1 MSSQQPTRC
10 KRRAFKCIAAFAGCL
25 RSVQLTVILLFATL
39 SSSLSL
45 AGEVFIYSS
54 QSTIRGLDLGQGTD
68 RFLSS
73 SPFATGVNALA
84 YNLQAGIVYYGDQ
97 TSVYRWDPALGIGAS
112 AHTLMNDFSAGPLTA
127 DIQNIN
133 STAGSYL
140 SGKYYV
146 GSENNAGYIQDIF
159 ELTMSIDGTQVVSVQ
174 PLDIL
179 SACAC
184 SDVQL
189 GGFGDVA
196 ALLEGGIPVLYG
208 SSADL
213 SGNGQGTSAG
223 RWKFTPA
230 TSSFQL
236 LSTGS
241 GGQMS
246 SSPSGTLYSNV
257 GNAVREVDRT
267 TGAIIGPTLIT
278 TSSAIYDFTG
288 GFALDFGDAPDS
300 YGSAFHRLDQTTSAY
315 IGAIA
320 PDNEAGSLGSSAN
333 GLDGAGDDQ
342 DGSDDE
348 DAVTGTLS
356 ISSTIGSYSLTVQ
369 CSAGSRVA
377 GWLDA
382 NINGVFDSNER
393 NGNHPVTCSGGQAN
407 LIWSGLSSA
416 ASGNTYLRLRA
427 SNNASAVSR
436 ATGVAS
442 DGEIEDHPVV
452 LTGGVSTGSCPAGS
466 TSQVYSA
473 SDLPINIG
481 PNAGTTA
488 VSTISVS
495 DVGSVVDVNVLDVQ
509 GRHTYIND
517 LFFDLSHAGSTRR
530 LYGPSCGSQN
540 NFSFGF
546 DDAASGNPPCPP
558 TDGGTYP
565 ARQSLSV
572 FNGQSLSGDWQLRI
586 TDRYNG
592 DAGVLESWQLELCSA
607 GSVVETP
614 DLILGK
620 NASVSGNQVEFQL
633 SLINAGNTE
642 LNGLSITDDLAA
654 VFGAGNYSIVN
665 PVSILSPAT
674 GFVANSAYDGD
685 LDNELIASSSALLIG
700 EQVDLVF
707 TISVDTIVNSST
719 AGQYANQ
726 ALALA
731 SSPSGLSVSDL
742 SGAGLNLAI
751 DTDDVT
757 LFELDTSASLAGYV
771 FEDSSSTANSSHDGV
786 IQAGEQGVSSRVVSA
801 IDVTGSILSTTTT
814 DTNGYWQ
821 LSIADTF
828 LNQTIQIVVQPDT
841 LTQFVSES
849 SVYTAGVVTDGSVAV
864 SPGLGESLEQ
874 INVGVI
880 RRPDFIQDN
889 SGSVQP
895 DTSLSYAH
903 RYTASTHGEL
913 DVVVT
918 SSATPENIQWVTSLY
933 ADANC
938 NGLVDSAD
946 QLWSSPITMIK
957 DQEICLLVIEVVPA
971 SALNGTIRFTGLN
984 AQLTV
989 ADESGTG
996 HGLQIGLTNQDITTV
1011 VRIGAGRLVIDKT
1024 VRNVSLGGVELLSNT
1039 ALPGHVLEYNIGYV
1053 NAGDGPLTE
1062 MTIEDAAPPFTQVL
1076 GASVVCG
1083 TTPAALTCTP
1093 AVSGQSVS
1101 WEFSGPLSA
1110 GDQGTVSYQVSI
1122 D

>member
-1 MSSQQPTRC
+1 MSSQQLTHC
-10 KRRAFKCIAAFAGCL
+10 KRRAFKCIAAFARWL
-25 RSVQLTVILLFATL
+25 RSFQLTVILLFATFAC
-39 SSSLSL
+39 SLSL

-97 TSVYRWDPALGIGAS
+97 TSVYRWDPALGSGAS
-112 AHTLMNDFSAGPLTA
+112 AHTLMNDFSVGPLTA

-140 SGKYYV
+140 DGKYYV

-174 PLDIL
+174 PLDIQ

-196 ALLEGGIPVLYG
+196 ALLEGGVPVLYG

-246 SSPSGTLYSNV
+246 SSPSGALYTNI

-278 TSSAIYDFTG
+278 ASSAIYDFTG

-300 YGSAFHRLDQTTSAY
+300 YGSAFHRLNQTTSAH
-315 IGAIA
+315 IGVLA

-333 GLDGAGDDQ
+333 GIDGVGDDQ

-348 DAVTGTLS
+348 DAVTGTIS
-356 ISSTIGSYSLTVQ
+356 ISSTIGSYSLSVQ
-369 CSAGSRVA
+369 CSPGSRVA

-407 LIWSGLSSA
+407 LIWSGLASA
-416 ASGNTYLRLRA
+416 AAGNTYMRLRA
-427 SNNASAVSR
+427 STNASAVSR

-466 TSQVYSA
+466 TSQIYTA
-473 SDLPINIG
+473 NDLPINIG
-481 PNAGTTA
+481 PNARTTA
-488 VSTISVS
+488 VSTISIS
-495 DVGSVVDVNVLDVQ
+495 DAGSVVDVNVLDLQ

-517 LFFDLSHAGSTRR
+517 LYFDLRHAGTTRR

-546 DDAASGNPPCPP
+546 DDAASGSPPCPP

-565 ARQSLSV
+565 ARQTLSV
-572 FNGQSLSGDWQLRI
+572 FNGQSVSGDWQLRI

-592 DAGVLESWQLELCSA
+592 DAGVLESWRLELCTA
-607 GSVVETP
+607 GGVVETP

-642 LNGLSITDDLAA
+642 LNALSISDDLTGA
-654 VFGAGNYSIVN
+654 FGAGNYTIVN
-665 PVSILSPAT
+665 QVSVVSPAT
-674 GFVANSAYDGD
+674 GFVANASYDGD
-685 LDNELIASSSALLIG
+685 VDNELIASSSALLPG
-700 EQVDLVF
+700 EQLDLVF
-707 TISVDTIVNSST
+707 TISVDTIVNSPT
-719 AGQYANQ
+719 AGQYTNQ
-726 ALALA
+726 ALASA
-731 SSPSGLSVSDL
+731 TTPSGVTVNDL
-742 SGAGLNLAI
+742 SGAGLNLAV

-757 LFELDTSASLAGYV
+757 SFELDISANLSGFV

-786 IQAGEQGVSSRVVSA
+786 MQAYEQGVSGRVVSA
-801 IDVTGSILSTTTT
+801 IDVSGTILSSTTT
-814 DTNGYWQ
+814 DANGYWQ
-821 LSIADTF
+821 LSVGDEF
-828 LNQTIQIVVQPDT
+828 LNQAIQVVVQPDT

-849 SVYTAGVVTDGSVAV
+849 SVYTQGTVTDGSVAV
-864 SPGLGESLEQ
+864 NPGLGESLEQ
-874 INVGVI
+874 INVGLI
-880 RRPDFIQDN
+880 NRPVFIQDN
-889 SGSVQP
+889 NSSVPP
-895 DTSLSYAH
+895 DTLLSYVH

-913 DVVVT
+913 DVLVT
-918 SSATPENIQWVTSLY
+918 SSTTPENLQWDTSLY
-933 ADANC
+933 QDANC
-938 NGLVDSAD
+938 NGLVDSSD
-946 QLWSSPITMIK
+946 QLWSAPLDLIK
-957 DQEICLLVIEVVPA
+957 DQELCLVLIEAVPS
-971 SALNGTIRFTGLN
+971 SALNGTIRFTSLD
-984 AQLTV
+984 AQFTV
-989 ADESGTG
+989 ADELVTG
-996 HGLQIGLTNQDITTV
+996 HGVQIDLSNQDTTSV

-1024 VRNVSLGGVELLSNT
+1024 VRNVSLGGIELLSNT

-1053 NAGDGPLTE
+1053 NAGDGSLTE
-1062 MTIEDAAPPFTQVL
+1062 MIIEDAAPPFTQVL

-1083 TTPAALTCTP
+1083 ATPAALTCTP

-1101 WEFSGPLSA
+1101 WEFSGPLLP
-1110 GDQGTVSYQVSI
+1110 GDQGTVSYQVTI